1 MKEMKNTMYIMIFK
15 ARCCVRRSGQLVLA
29 TFRRAVRSR
38 WARRH
43 PELLRLWNNLPGD
56 AAPGGCAAALCGLGE
71 GEGGWVAGDDE
82 KRSPR
87 PPNSLVRL
95 NSSEVW
101 CEADNMKSDV
111 VCEKLSCEDD
121 RETNKH
127 ASAKL
132 GWSDPKSANFPMD
145 EWMKSANFPMA
156 NG

>member
-1 MKEMKNTMYIMIFK
+1 MKNTMCIMIFK
-15 ARCCVRRSGQLVLA
+15 ARCCVRRPGQLVLA

-56 AAPGGCAAALCGLGE
+56 AALGGCAAALCGLGE

-127 ASAKL
+127 ASAQARV
-132 GWSDPKSANFPMD
+132 GVWGGVSGVST
-145 EWMKSANFPMA
+145 
-156 NG
+156 